1 MHSARHFL
9 SNVEVP
15 RSLRGSGTDL
25 PKTVDVDK
33 LTIHET
39 NWGDIHVNTITCH
52 KTLDI
57 APLLK
62 GLPNDLC
69 QCPHWGIVLKGRKVV
84 KYKNHE
90 ETLNSGDEYYMESG
104 HSTITDAGTEWLEF
118 TPSIELKKTNEAVA
132 KNLAAMGQR

>member
-1 MHSARHFL
+1 
-9 SNVEVP
+9 
-15 RSLRGSGTDL
+15 LRGSGTDL
-25 PKTVDVDK
+25 PKTVDVDE

-39 NWGDIHVNTITCH
+39 DWGDIHVSMITCH

-84 KYKNHE
+84 KYKDHE
-90 ETLNSGDEYYMESG
+90 ETLNSGDAYYMEPG

-132 KNLAAMGQR
+132 KNLAAMGQG